1 MKPIEFSLSGAPV
14 ALALGE
20 KVTKDAL
27 YGEVRTI
34 VEKDGKPL
42 ERGYLLPDGTL
53 LRRTQMSSIA
63 ADPEGT
69 PTEATQALVDDQP
82 LEQQPSSFEKASELR
97 SVPLTRLVGF
107 NVGDVYSIDSGSLQ
121 PGLYETTFNYRKSYQ
136 PREALVLVKPGGEA
150 WLMVG
155 TFKHTTFVGK
165 TLAYEFFD
173 SAGEDD
179 TTDPL
184 DFSMM

>member
-1 MKPIEFSLSGAPV
+1 MKPLEFSLSGAAV
-14 ALALGE
+14 TAALGE

-34 VEKDGKPL
+34 VEKDGRVL

-53 LRRTQMSSIA
+53 LYRSQMSSIT

-69 PTEATQALVDDQP
+69 PVEPLQALVDDQVM
-82 LEQQPSSFEKASELR
+82 EQQPSSFEKATELR

-107 NVGDVYSIDSGSLQ
+107 NVGDVYSLDAGTMA

-136 PREALVLVKPGGEA
+136 PREALVLVKTNGEA
-150 WLMVG
+150 WLLVG
-155 TFKHTTFVGK
+155 AFKLTTFVGK

-173 SAGEDD
+173 AVTEEDSG
-179 TTDPL
+179 DPL

>member
-1 MKPIEFSLSGAPV
+1 MKPLEFSLSGTAIM
-14 ALALGE
+14 AGLGE

-27 YGEVRTI
+27 YGEVRFS
-34 VEKDGKPL
+34 VEKDGRPL
-42 ERGYLLPDGTL
+42 ERGSLLPDGTL
-53 LRRTQMSSIA
+53 LRRAQMSNIS

-69 PTEATQALVDDQP
+69 PVEAAQALVDDQVV
-82 LEQQPSSFEKASELR
+82 EQQPSSFEKPGELR

-107 NVGDVYSIDSGSLQ
+107 NVSDVYSLDAGTLA

-136 PREALVLVKPGGEA
+136 PREALLLVKAGGEA
-150 WLMVG
+150 WLLVG
-155 TFKHTTFVGK
+155 TFKLTTFVGK

-173 SAGEDD
+173 AVTEED
-179 TTDPL
+179 TGDPL

>member
-1 MKPIEFSLSGAPV
+1 MKPLQFSLSGAAV
-14 ALALGE
+14 NTALGE

-27 YGEVRTI
+27 YGEVRAI
-34 VEKDGKPL
+34 VEKDGRPL

-53 LRRTQMSSIA
+53 LRRTQISSIA

-69 PTEATQALVDDQP
+69 PVETPQALVDDQVV
-82 LEQQPSSFEKASELR
+82 EQQPSSFEKPAELR

-107 NVGDVYSIDSGSLQ
+107 AVSDVYSLDAGTLAT
-121 PGLYETTFNYRKSYQ
+121 GLYETTFNYRKSYQ
-136 PREALVLVKPGGEA
+136 PREALLLVKANGES
-150 WLMVG
+150 WLLVG
-155 TFKHTTFVGK
+155 TFKLTTFIGK

-173 SAGEDD
+173 AVSEED

>member
-1 MKPIEFSLSGAPV
+1 MKPLEFSLSGSAI
-14 ALALGE
+14 AAGLGE

-27 YGEVRTI
+27 YGEVRSI
-34 VEKDGKPL
+34 VEKDGREL

-53 LRRTQMSSIA
+53 LRRAQMSSIA

-69 PTEATQALVDDQP
+69 PVEAAQALVDDQVV
-82 LEQQPSSFEKASELR
+82 EQQPSSFEKPGDLR
-97 SVPLTRLVGF
+97 SVPMSRLVGF
-107 NVGDVYSIDSGSLQ
+107 NVSDVYTLEAGTLA

-136 PREALVLVKPGGEA
+136 PREALILVKANAEA
-150 WLMVG
+150 WLLVG
-155 TFKHTTFVGK
+155 TFKITTFVGK

-173 SAGEDD
+173 AVTEEDSGD
-179 TTDPL
+179 AL